1 MKLSNIETN
10 RLKIYADSQD
20 QMEKFIAMQT
30 IDVLKAA
37 ETEKSNI
44 ASQKV
49 LKKAGFVPTG
59 EIGDEGPRYEKRN

>member
-10 RLKIYADSQD
+10 RLKIYA
-20 QMEKFIAMQT
+20 
-30 IDVLKAA
+30 
-37 ETEKSNI
+37 

-59 EIGDEGPRYEKRN
+59 EIGDEGPRYEMVKEPFYVNCRLLF